1 MKPTPKLTDAADDIL
16 AAALGVLAVAREARN
31 ALEARNAAA
40 DAVVARYAVR
50 LARRRQG
57 TVRPWGT
64 PSPSGRKPRCS
75 SLCWPV

>member
-1 MKPTPKLTDAADDIL
+1 MKPTPKLTDAADDILAAALEARHVAADDIL

-57 TVRPWGT
+57 TV
-64 PSPSGRKPRCS
+64 
-75 SLCWPV
+75 